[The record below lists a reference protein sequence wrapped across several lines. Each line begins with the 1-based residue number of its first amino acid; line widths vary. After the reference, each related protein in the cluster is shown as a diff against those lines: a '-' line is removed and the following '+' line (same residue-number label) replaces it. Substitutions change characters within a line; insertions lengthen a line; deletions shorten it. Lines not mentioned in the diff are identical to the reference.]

1 MIVFHFSLGS
11 FTCGT
16 ASLVNDLYKLNL
28 GSSFS
33 QTLSFHVSG
42 AVGVKRQRI
51 VENPIELWHRRLRLQ
66 KQGYKP

>member
-1 MIVFHFSLGS
+1 MVLHLSLVMIVFHFSLGS

-42 AVGVKRQRI
+42 GVGVKR
-51 VENPIELWHRRLRLQ
+51 
-66 KQGYKP
+66 